1 MITRKERIEQLHT
14 RNRTG
19 LVMLIGIFLIGLAG
33 GLWLFSSGAYEH
45 VAAFVFF
52 FIVALPLSFVAWR
65 KTRTLLTFNEDKRY
79 RRWIRFKGFLNIVLL
94 LGMMGMMS
102 LFTLGVVP
110 LSSLTGTVVSLA
122 IGFLLIE
129 MVIDRRLLQIDDEHV
144 VDSLIGLTKRERM
157 KQEWD
162 EK

>member
-1 MITRKERIEQLHT
+1 MITREERIEQLYT
-14 RNRTG
+14 RNRIG
-19 LVMLIGIFLIGLAG
+19 VVMLVGTFLIGLAG
-33 GLWLFSSGAYEH
+33 GLWFFTGAAYEQ

-79 RRWIRFKGFLNIVLL
+79 RRLIRLKGFLNIVLL
-94 LGMMGMMS
+94 IAMMGMLS
-102 LFTLGVVP
+102 LFTSGLVP
-110 LSSLTGTVVSLA
+110 LSLFTGTVVSLA
-122 IGFLLIE
+122 TGFLLVE

-157 KQEWD
+157 KRKWD